1 MRLNYY
7 AGIVGLALASG
18 AGAAADGGAGLALA
32 PIAPQAIPIMLAAA
46 LPELFEATFEVTQS
60 DAARRP
66 TPFGAPLA
74 PEQLAALRGGTETVS
89 NEAALS
95 GLVSGNSAINVSTGA
110 NTIDGAAFAN
120 VSGIPIVIQNT
131 GANVLIQNATI
142 VNLQLK

>member
-18 AGAAADGGAGLALA
+18 AGAASGGDANIALA
-32 PIAPQAIPIMLAAA
+32 PIEPQAIPIVLSVA
-46 LPELFEATFEVTQS
+46 LPELFEVTPPE
-60 DAARRP
+60 APRRQ

-74 PEQLAALRGGTETVS
+74 AEQLAALRGGTETVS